1 MDNKVTILEPNKTET
16 LTYTIFRDSEK
27 NLYLAVYREDLA
39 QKDLKGVV
47 CFLKPEEVRER
58 IKNLDKWETWEDL
71 ISCPYNLHNFLML
84 GTIPLLFTMIDEEG
98 LTEISLEE
106 PVKELIYG
114 KH

>member
-1 MDNKVTILEPNKTET
+1 MITILEPNKQEA

-47 CFLKPEEVRER
+47 CAIKPEEVRER

-71 ISCPYNLHNFLML
+71 IPAPYNLHNFLMS
-84 GTIPLLFTMIDEEG
+84 GTTTILFTMIDEEG
-98 LTEISLEE
+98 LIGYILKEE
-106 PVKELIYG
+106 LVKELI
-114 KH
+114 HE

>member
-1 MDNKVTILEPNKTET
+1 MNINTKDLEFTTFMVCRVNDTGEYE
-16 LTYTIFRDSEK
+16 L
-27 NLYLAVYREDLA
+27 NMYREDLA

>member
-1 MDNKVTILEPNKTET
+1 MDNKD
-16 LTYTIFRDSEK
+16 YR
-27 NLYLAVYREDLA
+27 LAVLGKMLEMAENLVT
-39 QKDLKGVV
+39 KDLKGVV
-47 CFLKPEEVRER
+47 CAIKPEEVRER

-84 GTIPLLFTMIDEEG
+84 GTTTILFTMIDEEG
-98 LTEISLEE
+98 KIEISLEE